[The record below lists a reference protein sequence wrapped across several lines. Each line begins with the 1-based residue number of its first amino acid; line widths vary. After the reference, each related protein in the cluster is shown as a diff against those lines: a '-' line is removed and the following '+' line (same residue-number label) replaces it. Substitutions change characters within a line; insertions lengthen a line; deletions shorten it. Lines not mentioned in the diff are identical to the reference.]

1 MSSAVQLIGGCKTG
15 WTRTNDGNTL
25 STPYFWRLTV
35 HIALL
40 VSIFDKAPLI
50 FLRAD
55 WISVDIT
62 GTCCLAECRADTAC
76 KFREVIRLGE
86 TLIRHLHISCI
97 HIIIPLR
104 HEVIQRTTGRHT
116 GNHLAILAKRHT
128 TVHTTC
134 RLFALFFHRK
144 RLVKLV
150 KILYTLKRWYFLAG
164 LSFILHKSCTFS
176 HKSYAPLS

>member
-1 MSSAVQLIGGCKTG
+1 MPSAVQLISGCKSG
-15 WTRTNDGNTL
+15 WTGTNDGNAL
-25 STPYFWRLTV
+25 PASYLRRLTV
-35 HIALL
+35 HITLL
-40 VSIFDKAPLI
+40 VRIFDDTSLI

-55 WISVDIT
+55 RISVDIT

-86 TLIRHLHISCI
+86 SLIRHLHISCI
-97 HIIIPLR
+97 HIIVPLW
-104 HEVIQRTTGRHT
+104 HEVVQRTTRRHT

-150 KILYTLKRWYFLAG
+150 EILYTLKRWYFLAG